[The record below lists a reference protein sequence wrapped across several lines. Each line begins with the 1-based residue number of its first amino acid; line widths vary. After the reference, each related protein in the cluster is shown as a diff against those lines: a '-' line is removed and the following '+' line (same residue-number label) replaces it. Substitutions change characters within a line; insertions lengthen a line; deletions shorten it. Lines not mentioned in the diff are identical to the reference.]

1 MPMKILVTG
10 ATGFV
15 GQHLIRR
22 LIEKKHQVIAIAR
35 DEKKAQKFDW
45 YSQVRFISH
54 DIHQDMPNLENWS
67 SPKIIVH
74 LAWSGLPNYQ
84 SLHHMEETLPA
95 QIRFLKAILEQGV
108 EQLFVTGTCFEFGKQ
123 NGPLSE
129 KMPTSPNNPY
139 AIAKDRLHKW
149 LRAHQAGKEYFLQWV
164 RLFFLHGPGQNP
176 NSILSQL
183 DRAINN
189 GETVFNMSFGEQLRD
204 YLPIEDVAKLLETI
218 ITHPEKQSLLHCC
231 SGEPISLRRLV
242 ENHVRKRNASI
253 KLNLGYYPYPDY
265 EPIAFWGDNTK
276 LINIIDNTIKSI

>member
-1 MPMKILVTG
+1 MKILVTG

-108 EQLFVTGTCFEFGKQ
+108 EQLFVTGTCFEFGKE
-123 NGPLSE
+123 NGPMKRCRHLQTTPMQMQ
-129 KMPTSPNNPY
+129 KICCTSGY
-139 AIAKDRLHKW
+139 APIRQKKNI
-149 LRAHQAGKEYFLQWV
+149 FC
-164 RLFFLHGPGQNP
+164 
-176 NSILSQL
+176 
-183 DRAINN
+183 N
-189 GETVFNMSFGEQLRD
+189 G
-204 YLPIEDVAKLLETI
+204 
-218 ITHPEKQSLLHCC
+218 
-231 SGEPISLRRLV
+231 
-242 ENHVRKRNASI
+242 
-253 KLNLGYYPYPDY
+253 
-265 EPIAFWGDNTK
+265 
-276 LINIIDNTIKSI
+276 